1 MVVLTGDFMERFS
14 VQYAADWVYLNGKAH
29 PAGELAMEYLN
40 EIPAMDKLPEM
51 VKRLEEDTLVY
62 LCAHTV
68 SSAAVAQD
76 TMGKVWEQL
85 GTMPVYHD
93 FYNARYKPDLFTQI
107 RTNPVLLEYML
118 DKDSEE
124 RAALNEL
131 FEKLE
136 QLPEILK
143 TYREQMGEFYREF
156 FSEPKQLN
164 ASEYAAM
171 YEQYLNYRRLHEYDF
186 VNELEDEDAIPP
198 DERYQTTKDFREEL
212 EKRIPEYEVTVTI
225 GFAVIPDPE
234 QKGKMLMAE
243 EIQFTDLVEFL
254 KLDFMR
260 GLQAGHIPRRCA
272 NCGRF
277 FLLTKGYDII
287 YCSRPDPQDRKKRP
301 CRVTG
306 PQKKMKA
313 KQKKRGAPKLP
324 DGLRQEYARAY
335 NRLKKRHSRGTLT
348 DAEWYVQTEKLAK
361 LRDRAARGGMSIE
374 VFCKECGRF

>member
-198 DERYQTTKDFREEL
+198 DERYQTTKDFR
-212 EKRIPEYEVTVTI
+212 
-225 GFAVIPDPE
+225 
-234 QKGKMLMAE
+234 
-243 EIQFTDLVEFL
+243 
-254 KLDFMR
+254 
-260 GLQAGHIPRRCA
+260 
-272 NCGRF
+272 
-277 FLLTKGYDII
+277 
-287 YCSRPDPQDRKKRP
+287 
-301 CRVTG
+301 
-306 PQKKMKA
+306 
-313 KQKKRGAPKLP
+313 
-324 DGLRQEYARAY
+324 
-335 NRLKKRHSRGTLT
+335 
-348 DAEWYVQTEKLAK
+348 
-361 LRDRAARGGMSIE
+361 
-374 VFCKECGRF
+374 